1 MCDEGDDARGGSLL
15 GQKGSKCVGVS
26 PRSGHGHARTLFPQ
40 RSSTAGGAVGIPTE
54 SFRLTIQVGVEGRKE
69 LGPGVFEGVVWRADG
84 ISQRVVGKSR

>member
-1 MCDEGDDARGGSLL
+1 M
-15 GQKGSKCVGVS
+15 
-26 PRSGHGHARTLFPQ
+26 
-40 RSSTAGGAVGIPTE
+40 GIPTE